1 MQDLPGAPLLSRR
14 DWVYSLGLLV
24 PLFVYDLA
32 LKTLDVASGSGAPG
46 LGAILESMRSD
57 IFFNLGYASL
67 WIGLF
72 VATRGGRTARWAV
85 VFLFHVSTMLV
96 VAATT
101 LTHLYLR
108 QTDGTLDYGTVVGW
122 VSKLDEMQP
131 SLYEGG
137 GPLSVRVVLFA
148 ALLYAALGPQ
158 LVTRGVERVVRWRG
172 RSERFRTGRCE
183 ISVLSS
189 VGFFLLAF
197 GFCWL
202 SLLPGA
208 VTPGQAPVVTLA
220 LTGLEETSGTGEDE
234 PHSGPPATEPS
245 VADTEATTEEDA
257 LDAGPADNLSAVDA
271 VLAQTPRTEK
281 RNVVLI
287 HLESTRARSA
297 TPYDEDL
304 KTMPFLG
311 ETAKSSLLAERAY
324 AVVPRSSKGST
335 AVNCGV
341 EPPHYPGPEYEPG
354 RIPSPCLGR
363 LLKAQGYRTVWFQSV
378 ANAANSYWDD
388 DLARNFGYQ
397 EFYSPETMN
406 KEGYQVTNSFGYEE
420 DIMLGPSEGWLA
432 NNGYDGPFLA
442 QYFTGTGHYGYDCV
456 PNRYGYERFSED
468 EELDRYHNCLRMLDH
483 FLENL
488 FDQYKR
494 LGLYEDTIFV
504 MYGDHGEGFREHRGR
519 YMHGDTIY
527 EEGLRVPLIVHDPR
541 RFENGE
547 RAKGVS
553 SQIDVLPTV
562 VDLLGY
568 EVASGEY
575 PGYSLLHP
583 VPEDRIVRANC
594 IGDRKCMA
602 SIKGHEK
609 YVYHYDKLPDEFFDL
624 SEDPLEQ
631 NDLADERSQKEID
644 ERREDLLE
652 WRRRDDAEYGPVTFE
667 GVPYRGAASEEE

>member
-1 MQDLPGAPLLSRR
+1 VG
-14 DWVYSLGLLV
+14 
-24 PLFVYDLA
+24 
-32 LKTLDVASGSGAPG
+32 VAFGSGDPE
-46 LGAILESMRSD
+46 LDAILESMRSD

-72 VATRGGRTARWAV
+72 TVTRGNMRRV
-85 VFLFHVSTMLV
+85 VIFLFHAMTMLV
-96 VAATT
+96 VAVTT
-101 LTHLYLR
+101 LAHLYLW
-108 QTDGTLDYGTVVGW
+108 QTGDTLDYGTVAEW
-122 VSKLDEMQP
+122 ISSLNEMQP
-131 SLYEGG
+131 GLYEGG
-137 GPLSVRVVLFA
+137 GPLWVRVVLFA
-148 ALLYAALGPQ
+148 ALFYAAFGPQ
-158 LVTRGVERVVRWRG
+158 LMTRAVERVVRWRG
-172 RSERFRTGRCE
+172 RPEGFRTGRST
-183 ISVLSS
+183 ITVL
-189 VGFFLLAF
+189 GPIGLFLLAF
-197 GFCWL
+197 GFGWL
-202 SLLPGA
+202 SLLNSAGA
-208 VTPGQAPVVTLA
+208 TVQSPVVNLA

-234 PHSGPPATEPS
+234 PNAGPPTTEHSAT
-245 VADTEATTEEDA
+245 DTEATTEEYVPDTE
-257 LDAGPADNLSAVDA
+257 PPSNLSAVDA
-271 VLAQTPRTEK
+271 VLAETTRTEK

-287 HLESTRARSA
+287 HLESTRAQSA

-311 ETAKSSLLAERAY
+311 ELAKSSLLAERAY

-341 EPPHYPGPEYEPG
+341 EPPHYPGPEFEPG
-354 RIPSPCLGR
+354 RIPSPCLGG
-363 LLKAQGYRTVWFQSV
+363 LLKAQGYGTVWFQSV
-378 ANAANSYWDD
+378 SNAANSYWDD
-388 DLARNFGYQ
+388 DLSRNFGYE

-406 KEGYQVTNSFGYEE
+406 TQGYQVTNSFGYEE
-420 DIMLGPSEGWLA
+420 DIMLRPSEGWLA
-432 NNGYDGPFLA
+432 NNGYDEPFLA

-456 PNRYGYERFSED
+456 PNRYGYERFSEN

-494 LGLYEDTIFV
+494 LGHYENTIFV
-504 MYGDHGEGFREHRGR
+504 MYGDHGEGFREHRDR

-541 RFENGE
+541 RFEDGE
-547 RAKGVS
+547 LAKGSS
-553 SQIDVLPTV
+553 SQIDILPTV

-568 EVASGEY
+568 EVTNGEY

-583 VPEDRIVRANC
+583 VPEDRILRANC
-594 IGDRKCMA
+594 IGNRKCMA

-609 YVYHYDKLPDEFFDL
+609 YIYHYDKLPDEFFDL

-631 NDLADERSQKEID
+631 NDLADERGQEEMN

>member
-1 MQDLPGAPLLSRR
+1 VQDLPGAPLLSRR

-72 VATRGGRTARWAV
+72 VATRGGRPARWAV

-172 RSERFRTGRCE
+172 RPERFRTGRSE

-202 SLLPGA
+202 SLFPGA

-234 PHSGPPATEPS
+234 PHSGPPATEGS

-287 HLESTRARSA
+287 HLESTRAQSA

-341 EPPHYPGPEYEPG
+341 EPPHYPGPEFEPG

-378 ANAANSYWDD
+378 SNAANSYWDD
-388 DLARNFGYQ
+388 DLAGNFGYE

>member
-14 DWVYSLGLLV
+14 DWVYSLSLLV
-24 PLFVYDLA
+24 PLFVYNLA
-32 LKTLDVASGSGAPG
+32 LKALDVASRSGDLELSAT
-46 LGAILESMRSD
+46 LESMRSD
-57 IFFNLGYASL
+57 TFFNLGYASL

-72 VATRGGRTARWAV
+72 VVTRGGGPVRWAV

-234 PHSGPPATEPS
+234 PHSGPPAIEGS

-287 HLESTRARSA
+287 HLESTRAQSA

-341 EPPHYPGPEYEPG
+341 EPPHYPGPEFEPG

-378 ANAANSYWDD
+378 SNAANSYWDD
-388 DLARNFGYQ
+388 DLAGNFGYE
-397 EFYSPETMN
+397 EFYSPETMK